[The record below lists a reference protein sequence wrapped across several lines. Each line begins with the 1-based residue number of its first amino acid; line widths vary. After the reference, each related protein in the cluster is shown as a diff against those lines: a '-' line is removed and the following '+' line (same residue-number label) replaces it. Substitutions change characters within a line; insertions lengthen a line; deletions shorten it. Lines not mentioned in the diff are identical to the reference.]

1 MVFAEIIIRKTERN
15 RNQNKQNEQ
24 GKTTTQKTCKTE
36 GKKKKKEQEQEKE
49 SLDGSVSLQIIK
61 KLDQIK
67 YKQTNKQLQE
77 QEVQRVTWFSV
88 KSIPAKKMICPAPMQ
103 DVRLTRM

>member
-15 RNQNKQNEQ
+15 RNQNKH
-24 GKTTTQKTCKTE
+24 KHAKPR
-36 GKKKKKEQEQEKE
+36 GKKKKNKNKNKKKNHSMDQSVFK
-49 SLDGSVSLQIIK
+49 SLRSW
-61 KLDQIK
+61 DQIK

>member
-1 MVFAEIIIRKTERN
+1 MNKAKLRHRKHAKPRE
-15 RNQNKQNEQ
+15 
-24 GKTTTQKTCKTE
+24 
-36 GKKKKKEQEQEKE
+36 KKKKKKKNKKNKKNYSMDQSVFK
-49 SLDGSVSLQIIK
+49 SLRSW
-61 KLDQIK
+61 DQIK

>member
-1 MVFAEIIIRKTERN
+1 MQN
-15 RNQNKQNEQ
+15 RE
-24 GKTTTQKTCKTE
+24 
-36 GKKKKKEQEQEKE
+36 KKKKKREQEQEKE

-103 DVRLTRM
+103 DVRLTRMWHKGKFLSLQTSQ

>member
-1 MVFAEIIIRKTERN
+1 MNKAKLRHRKHAKPRE
-15 RNQNKQNEQ
+15 
-24 GKTTTQKTCKTE
+24 
-36 GKKKKKEQEQEKE
+36 KKKKGQEQEKE

>member
-1 MVFAEIIIRKTERN
+1 MNKAKLRHRKHAKPR
-15 RNQNKQNEQ
+15 
-24 GKTTTQKTCKTE
+24 
-36 GKKKKKEQEQEKE
+36 GKKKQEQEQEKE

-77 QEVQRVTWFSV
+77 KEVQRVTWFSV

>member
-1 MVFAEIIIRKTERN
+1 MNKAKLRHRKHATPRE
-15 RNQNKQNEQ
+15 
-24 GKTTTQKTCKTE
+24 
-36 GKKKKKEQEQEKE
+36 KKKKKKKNKKNKKNHSMDQSVFK
-49 SLDGSVSLQIIK
+49 SLRSW
-61 KLDQIK
+61 DQIK

>member
-1 MVFAEIIIRKTERN
+1 MQN
-15 RNQNKQNEQ
+15 RGE
-24 GKTTTQKTCKTE
+24 
-36 GKKKKKEQEQEKE
+36 KKKKEQEKEKE

-67 YKQTNKQLQE
+67 YKQTKRQLQE

-103 DVRLTRM
+103 DVRLTRMWHKGKFLSLQTSQ